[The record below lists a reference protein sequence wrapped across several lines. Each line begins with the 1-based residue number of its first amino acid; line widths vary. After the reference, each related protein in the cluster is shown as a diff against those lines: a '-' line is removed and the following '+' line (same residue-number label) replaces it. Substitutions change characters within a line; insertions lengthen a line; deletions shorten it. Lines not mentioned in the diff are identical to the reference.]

1 MAPMKRSTRQVARLW
16 LAALA
21 LALAAPAAAGE
32 LVTFPSA
39 ATPTEPAS
47 AIRGYLDAPTGQG
60 PFPAVVLLHSCLG
73 FPSDRKAIGAM
84 LAGWGYVA
92 LYVDDFS
99 TRGLTQT
106 CLVDFPEGVADAY
119 GALAFLAARPDV
131 DTARIGAVG
140 YSQGGDTALKLAVP
154 RIAAAFA
161 LPGGAQFRAVAA
173 YYPPCGNLRR
183 TRLALPTLILV
194 GAADTVTPAA
204 TCATLAKGQPNVA
217 LTVYPGAEHV
227 FDDPNFA
234 GGKALF
240 GMHLQYNRVA
250 GEQAKAALRAFL
262 ATALR

>member
-47 AIRGYLDAPTGQG
+47 AIRGYLDAPTGRG

-140 YSQGGDTALKLAVP
+140 
-154 RIAAAFA
+154 
-161 LPGGAQFRAVAA
+161 
-173 YYPPCGNLRR
+173 
-183 TRLALPTLILV
+183 
-194 GAADTVTPAA
+194 
-204 TCATLAKGQPNVA
+204 
-217 LTVYPGAEHV
+217 
-227 FDDPNFA
+227 
-234 GGKALF
+234 
-240 GMHLQYNRVA
+240 
-250 GEQAKAALRAFL
+250 
-262 ATALR
+262 